1 MDSKRVDFLQDSE
14 RLNCVHPYKFFC
26 ALDELL
32 DILVAIV
39 DCVNTTIIK
48 NQVTLQSILLLFVM
62 QCFPE
67 FPKQMRQE
75 REMCHQRDALTSQ
88 DAD

>member
-1 MDSKRVDFLQDSE
+1 MDNKRVYFLQDSE
-14 RLNCVHPYKFFC
+14 KFNCVHLYKFFC

-48 NQVTLQSILLLFVM
+48 NQVTLQSILLIFVM
-62 QCFPE
+62 QCLLE
-67 FPKQMRQE
+67 FPKQMPKE